1 MIKVLEVRS
10 FIYAHFQECD
20 DVLNHFLKPEH
31 CNSYAA
37 YYTSIYLIQ
46 DTAEAIST
54 HMEIG
59 FSKKP
64 NACVSRILG
73 RYAGCRDAA
82 GRDL

>member
-37 YYTSIYLIQ
+37 YYTSMYLIQ

-59 FSKKP
+59 FSKNP
-64 NACVSRILG
+64 MLAISIWAL
-73 RYAGCRDAA
+73 CR
-82 GRDL
+82 LS